1 MFKEIDLDQS
11 GRISFPEFLIM
22 ISKKMKKINKADD
35 AQSPT
40 AKSFAVFDLDG
51 NGYITRDELGNTVIK
66 LNNSLVPDADLCPY

>member
-1 MFKEIDLDQS
+1 MGVTTDAELKQMFKEIDLDQS

-51 NGYITRDELGNTVIK
+51 NGYITRDELGKNENI
-66 LNNSLVPDADLCPY
+66 